1 MRFVQGMGEVGEQ
14 GVGGVEVGVMNNR
27 VDCTDENDSG
37 RRCESYIASVVH
49 VEEGEGMWMNVE
61 KMCAWRAR
69 GDVQST
75 SRCTFSAFF
84 GNHSEHALRNL
95 IMLLGTSSLW
105 SITE

>member
-49 VEEGEGMWMNVE
+49 VEEGEG
-61 KMCAWRAR
+61 C
-69 GDVQST
+69 G
-75 SRCTFSAFF
+75 
-84 GNHSEHALRNL
+84 
-95 IMLLGTSSLW
+95 
-105 SITE
+105 